1 MSLPNITFVKG
12 NGGLGRP
19 LAGQDHFSGLIFY
32 SGAFPSGFSSSNRIK
47 KFLSVTDAEAAG
59 IKADYSDETKSA
71 GNNCWCQW

>member
-47 KFLSVTDAEAAG
+47 NFLSVPMVIPLTSRLMNQVALL
-59 IKADYSDETKSA
+59 
-71 GNNCWCQW
+71 